1 MLPELISEKVV
12 SDHFKVGKSGAF
24 DEIADRDLAV
34 SSMRNYLE
42 ASEQKFKSKE
52 SGMLEMF
59 ASNDDLK
66 VSEVTIK
73 KHSEPEKLKMELESF
88 GFYFSKHPSHS

>member
-1 MLPELISEKVV
+1 
-12 SDHFKVGKSGAF
+12 
-24 DEIADRDLAV
+24 
-34 SSMRNYLE
+34 
-42 ASEQKFKSKE
+42 
-52 SGMLEMF
+52 MLEMF

-88 GFYFSKHPSHS
+88 GFYFSKHPVSLPRKTLSAKLNPIKKIGDLKQRENTFPALINQKRIIKKGSSIFVFLEVSDEQG